1 MFLSLFIHHISFHFF
16 YPLFLHFIFYVI
28 VFILLITPVAHIN
41 TGGKHTIYF
50 FNIMVLDG
58 LQHNFSFLF
67 FYKIFAIGLIDG
79 IMHFFTHF
87 KICLDG
93 KIDFF
98 FEPKNAIARYI
109 IRPDHV
115 LFIINHQGMV
125 INALMEFQRLCF
137 IFLNFD

>member
-1 MFLSLFIHHISFHFF
+1 MPFNCLLGLHQKIFLVFFVPLSFYLSHFLSFFF

-79 IMHFFTHF
+79 IILFFTHF

-98 FEPKNAIARYI
+98 FLLKNAIERY
-109 IRPDHV
+109 
-115 LFIINHQGMV
+115 N
-125 INALMEFQRLCF
+125 
-137 IFLNFD
+137 

>member
-1 MFLSLFIHHISFHFF
+1 M
-16 YPLFLHFIFYVI
+16 
-28 VFILLITPVAHIN
+28 LLITPVAHIN

-50 FNIMVLDG
+50 FYIMVLDG

-79 IMHFFTHF
+79 IMHFYTHF

-98 FEPKNAIARYI
+98 FLLKNAIARYI
-109 IRPDHV
+109 KRPAYVCVKH
-115 LFIINHQGMV
+115 
-125 INALMEFQRLCF
+125 NALS
-137 IFLNFD
+137 

>member
-1 MFLSLFIHHISFHFF
+1 MVPRPKKKRCHDLKKEVPRPKINVFFHLMKPWDCNRKLFQFFLFLSLFIHHISFHFF
-16 YPLFLHFIFYVI
+16 YLLFLHFIFYII

-79 IMHFFTHF
+79 VILFFTHF

-98 FEPKNAIARYI
+98 FY
-109 IRPDHV
+109 
-115 LFIINHQGMV
+115 
-125 INALMEFQRLCF
+125 
-137 IFLNFD
+137 

>member
-1 MFLSLFIHHISFHFF
+1 
-16 YPLFLHFIFYVI
+16 
-28 VFILLITPVAHIN
+28 VAHIN

-50 FNIMVLDG
+50 FNILVLDG

-109 IRPDHV
+109 IRPATV
-115 LFIINHQGMV
+115 LFQYI
-125 INALMEFQRLCF
+125 ALLYPFVLY
-137 IFLNFD
+137 

>member
-1 MFLSLFIHHISFHFF
+1 MPFNCILGLQQKIFLVFFVPLSFYLSHFLSFFLPTFFTFYFLCYCFHI
-16 YPLFLHFIFYVI
+16 
-28 VFILLITPVAHIN
+28 IN
-41 TGGKHTIYF
+41 YTRGAYQHRRKHTIYF

-58 LQHNFSFLF
+58 SQHNFSFLF

-109 IRPDHV
+109 IRPAHV
-115 LFIINHQGMV
+115 CVL
-125 INALMEFQRLCF
+125 
-137 IFLNFD
+137 

>member
-1 MFLSLFIHHISFHFF
+1 MPFNCLLGLQQKNFLVFFVPLSFYSSHFLSFFFTYFFTFYFLCYCFHI
-16 YPLFLHFIFYVI
+16 
-28 VFILLITPVAHIN
+28 IN
-41 TGGKHTIYF
+41 YTRGAYQHRRKHTIYF

-79 IMHFFTHF
+79 IILFFTHF

-109 IRPDHV
+109 KRPDHV
-115 LFIINHQGMV
+115 CV
-125 INALMEFQRLCF
+125 
-137 IFLNFD
+137 